1 MDGLDRDPAQ
11 PIRETSIGQVQV
23 GQALAA
29 GDQPGDRFPGLSRGA
44 RCAPCA
50 VVVPMAVRDGGRRK
64 GIPAA
69 GQLGIEIELPPGG
82 PDLRLAG
89 TAHGGQVTSTA
100 WFFAL
105 LYLPPAGSL
114 DIPYKPT
121 PRHARSPC
129 GEGGRPRTGYAGQA
143 TQSRRTCNCA

>member
-1 MDGLDRDPAQ
+1 MALIETRSSQFERRPSDRYKSAK
-11 PIRETSIGQVQV
+11 RWL
-23 GQALAA
+23 LAIN
-29 GDQPGDRFPGLSRGA
+29 L
-44 RCAPCA
+44 A